1 MKEEASMLNPR
12 LNTLIMMIVSA
23 AATRLIPH
31 PPNLTSVTAL
41 APFGGAYFLNRW
53 LAFVVP
59 LGALLLSDL
68 ILGLYP
74 HMEVPYLSFALI
86 VCIGFRL
93 QQHRTAPRIAGATLL
108 SALCFSSSRI
118 SACGLSIRCTRGPS
132 LAWSPVIPPR
142 FPSSAIRYWAM
153 WVIPPS
159 CSAAS
164 RCWRGVFLFCGSR
177 ESPSGRIPA
186 EWMGVCSGSSRSCLP
201 QPRWSAHWVWAI
213 GSWVLPMSVT
223 IHQK

>member
-12 LNTLIMMIVSA
+12 LNTLIMMIVAA

-108 SALCFSSSRI
+108 SALVFFIITNFGVWAFDSLYPRTLPGLVACYTAAIPFIRNTLLGDVGYTAVLFGGFQVLERRFS
-118 SACGLSIRCTRGPS
+118 GLRE
-132 LAWSPVIPPR
+132 PR
-142 FPSSAIRYWAM
+142 VAIRPY
-153 WVIPPS
+153 
-159 CSAAS
+159 
-164 RCWRGVFLFCGSR
+164 
-177 ESPSGRIPA
+177 
-186 EWMGVCSGSSRSCLP
+186 SS
-201 QPRWSAHWVWAI
+201 
-213 GSWVLPMSVT
+213 
-223 IHQK
+223 